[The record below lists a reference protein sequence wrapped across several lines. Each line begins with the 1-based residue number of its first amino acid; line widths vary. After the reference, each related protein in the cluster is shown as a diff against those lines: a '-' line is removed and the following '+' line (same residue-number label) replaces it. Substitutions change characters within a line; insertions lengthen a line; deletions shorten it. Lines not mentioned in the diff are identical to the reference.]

1 MSRWGVV
8 ATIKAPPREVLNFV
22 AYHLELGADH
32 LFIYLDNQNPT
43 AQAALEAH
51 PQVTVTRTDG
61 DYWRGHGVKKP
72 HKHQPRQTFNA
83 SLAYRQAQDLD
94 WLVHIDVD
102 EFLCPANNSVS
113 ALVDALP
120 QDMLCARIRPAEA
133 LATDGIDGLDPKATY
148 CKAWMKNQGDMRA
161 IEADLYPDFGGYFRA
176 GFVSHTVG
184 KIFVRTGLED
194 LQFRIH
200 RAMVNGHEIAPRTVL
215 KGIDLCHR
223 HITDWESWQK
233 IFDFR
238 MQRGSYR
245 EGLKASRSGE
255 PGGMTINEVFS
266 FLLEQGGEDALRR
279 FYEEICL
286 ARPELLQKLDSH
298 GLLRVFHLDLGAKRK
313 KHFQNWR
320 R

>member
-1 MSRWGVV
+1 MTRWGVV

-43 AQAALEAH
+43 AQAALDAH

-61 DYWRGHGVKKP
+61 AYWRASGIKKP
-72 HKHQPRQTFNA
+72 VKHQPRQTYNA
-83 SLAYRQAQDLD
+83 THAYQMATDLD

-102 EFLCPANNSVS
+102 EFLCPADLSVS
-113 ALVDALP
+113 ALLDTLP
-120 QDMLCARIRPAEA
+120 PDMACARVRPAEA
-133 LATDGIDGLDPKATY
+133 LATDGIAGLDPDATY
-148 CKAWMKNQGDMRA
+148 CKAWIRNQGDMRR

-184 KIFVRTGLED
+184 KIFLRTGLGPLE
-194 LQFRIH
+194 FRIH
-200 RAMVNGHEIAPRTVL
+200 RAMVEGEEITPRTVL
-215 KGIDLCHR
+215 DGIDLCHR
-223 HITDWESWQK
+223 HIADWDAWQK
-233 IFDFR
+233 VFDFR
-238 MQRGSYR
+238 MDRGSYR

-255 PGGMTINEVFS
+255 PGGMTINEVFT
-266 FLLEQGGEDALRR
+266 FLLQDGGQEGLRR
-279 FYEEICL
+279 FYEEVCL
-286 ARPELLQKLDSH
+286 ARPALLQKLEAH
-298 GLLRVFHLDLGAKRK
+298 GLLRVFHLDLARKRK